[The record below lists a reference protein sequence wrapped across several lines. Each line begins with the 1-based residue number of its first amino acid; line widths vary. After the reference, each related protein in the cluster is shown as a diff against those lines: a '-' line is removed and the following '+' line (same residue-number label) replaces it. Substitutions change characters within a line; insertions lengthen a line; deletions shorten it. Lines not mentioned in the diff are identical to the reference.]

1 LGLGKE
7 QIMVTP
13 AVNTIIKMIEQLPET
28 EQNRVAD
35 HLREYLADLEDEQKW
50 DEAFAKSQ
58 EKLVHAAR
66 EARKQI
72 AEGKSEPMDF
82 NKLSRL
88 GCA

>member
-1 LGLGKE
+1 MNKE

-13 AVNTIIKMIEQLPET
+13 AVNTIIKMIEQLPES
-28 EQNRVAD
+28 EQDRVAE
-35 HLREYLADLEDEQKW
+35 HLREYLAELEDEEKW

-58 EKLVHAAR
+58 DKLIQAAH

-82 NKLSRL
+82 EKL
-88 GCA
+88 